1 MVQTEQGTKVDRLV
15 SIDIAER
22 FEALQDEV
30 DLLKVEVKQTLVDLR
45 EFIMK
50 GKSVFPAKQSVPPLR
65 EVPPISESA
74 PEPVIEA
81 SRPEPVPYIVPV
93 SDVSMSDEP
102 IPSAH
107 SETAPSAVA
116 PTPSTVPAPASNAM
130 DSAMM
135 ARIVEWLG
143 TIKSRGMSLQQLTP
157 FLEAYESAGYM
168 SSLMVKVVIRSV
180 ADLDQ
185 ATRDIEPMRF
195 SPMSYAECIGD
206 LHQIVCGSQEVEP
219 QPTQPQAV
227 TENLLW
233 LERC

>member
-50 GKSVFPAKQSVPPLR
+50 GKSVFPARQSVPPLR

-74 PEPVIEA
+74 PEPEPA
-81 SRPEPVPYIVPV
+81 TQEPVPLMMPV

-102 IPSAH
+102 LPSAH
-107 SETAPSAVA
+107 IEAATSAVA
-116 PTPSTVPAPASNAM
+116 PIPSPVPAPANNAM
-130 DSAMM
+130 DSVMM
-135 ARIVEWLG
+135 ARIVGWLG

-157 FLEAYESAGYM
+157 YLEAYENAGYM

-185 ATRDIEPMRF
+185 ATRDIEPIRF
-195 SPMSYAECIGD
+195 SSMNYAECIGE
-206 LHQIVCGSQEVEP
+206 LHEIVCGTQEVEP
-219 QPTQPQAV
+219 QPKVVA
-227 TENLLW
+227 ENLLW